1 MVYQA
6 NTLHGYK
13 LNSLEGEIGKVKGFY
28 FDDYYWTIR
37 YLVADTGSWMNGRHV
52 LIPTQVLANVNKD
65 AQEINIRLTKKQIEN
80 SPPLNS
86 DKPVSR
92 QFEESHYKYFAL
104 PTYWETPSM
113 FGLRGSTIGSLPN
126 NVPGGERPPKSNV
139 GSKTFDPHLRST
151 VAVTGYHIQAKDG
164 DIGHVEDFIIDDDT
178 WDIRYLV
185 IDTQNLWEGK
195 KVLIS
200 PRWIDRV
207 SWEDSKV
214 FVKLSKTVIKQSP
227 EYVEGSPLSREY
239 EAALHQHYNFQGYWA
254 DEPVAKKDSR

>member
-1 MVYQA
+1 MLHQA
-6 NTLHGYK
+6 KTLHGYK

-37 YLVADTGSWMNGRHV
+37 YLVADTGNWMSGRHV

-65 AQEINIRLTKKQIEN
+65 AQNINIQLTKKQIED

-86 DKPVSR
+86 DEPVSR
-92 QFEESHYKYFAL
+92 QYEQAYSSYYTL
-104 PTYWETPSM
+104 PSYWDSPFM
-113 FGLRGSTIGSLPN
+113 YGQYGSPAPHLP
-126 NVPGGERPPKSNV
+126 RRRKLPKSTS
-139 GSKTFDPHLRST
+139 GTKTWDPHLRST
-151 VAVTGYHIQAKDG
+151 HAVIGYHIQGKDG
-164 DIGHVEDFIIDDDT
+164 DIGHVDDFIIDDST

-200 PRWIDRV
+200 PRWIERV

-214 FVKLSKTVIKQSP
+214 FVNLSKANIKQSP
-227 EYVEGSPLSREY
+227 EYIEGSPLSREY
-239 EAALHQHYNFQGYWA
+239 EMALHQHYNFQGYWV
-254 DEPVAKKDSR
+254 DEPVANKDSG